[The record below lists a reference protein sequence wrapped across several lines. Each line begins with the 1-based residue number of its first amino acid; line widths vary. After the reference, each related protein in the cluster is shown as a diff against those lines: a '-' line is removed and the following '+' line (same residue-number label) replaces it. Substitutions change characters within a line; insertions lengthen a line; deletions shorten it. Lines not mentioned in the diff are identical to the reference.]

1 LKDTERYL
9 FFFIKPFALSLRIFE
24 GIPFDFALSFAKIIK
39 IIMFASFYSYAY
51 PFIVFLSMGNLIVAY
66 WVDKF
71 VLLRI
76 CVTPGMLSGQ
86 LSYAM
91 SDLFLEFFIVIFNVK
106 NYRE

>member
-1 LKDTERYL
+1 
-9 FFFIKPFALSLRIFE
+9 
-24 GIPFDFALSFAKIIK
+24 
-39 IIMFASFYSYAY
+39 
-51 PFIVFLSMGNLIVAY
+51 MGNLIVAY